1 LINDNAIEL
10 DLVNSHCKILCDIIK
25 DFQINEKSN
34 TLEMPIQEYDNN
46 RECILTSIQA
56 EYDVSRKASKELFLI
71 LSYGG
76 TFTTWR
82 NLYALSKN
90 LKPNSFIKNFQNNI
104 KEIIH
109 YIFED
114 NTKNTYYLNILNLFQ
129 KIKKT
134 EQSSKL
140 IYSSL
145 AIMLQDIET
154 KISYEIMQYLK
165 NDNIDTNVFIHD
177 GIVID
182 NIFNTKINNE
192 YIIKIQNHIYE
203 KFKFNIKLKK
213 KKIEKT
219 VEDIIWFKKIQ
230 KLVDDKTDYKLVLTD
245 KDASDYILDE
255 YLYDKLYLCSKIYYY
270 KENNVWTSIN
280 KISELKLVLGRI
292 VSNIDIRIEDEKG
305 NVKPY
310 SQTCVGNNKIIDILI
325 KNIPT
330 KKDLMNL
337 FLSSTKKKLCFLNG
351 IYCFI
356 KKEFIKWEDYN
367 DVIYSLN
374 IINRNFN
381 DNVPQENIDMINSKI
396 WHSMFNNSD
405 VSYIKMCYSRA
416 LAGMVTDKSWFVQ
429 IGQRNSGKSKLVNFF
444 ENAFGDDYIG
454 ITNANNFLTD
464 NGSTDEAKKN
474 MWLYDI
480 WSKRIVFSNEFKIDK
495 NVVVDGN
502 KFKSIC
508 SGGSDKVELRINH
521 SDPVKLK
528 PQLTLFMNINDLP
541 EIKPADA
548 KQNMVLISLPNQ
560 FVRKNEFDSSD
571 KNMRIADET
580 VDEFIENENNIDA
593 LIIDIINHFEDV
605 KPCITSNIMKS
616 TNEYKDDQKEID
628 LFYQNYSFTNN
639 SDDIINVTIINKLL
653 SDELHISPQKIYQ
666 LLKKNNPST
675 TKERINNK
683 YYYTNIRI
691 NFINNVDDDM

>member
-1 LINDNAIEL
+1 MKLYSKVSYDYGRYYVKDSCSIANIDGKIRRCLINDNAFEL
-10 DLVNSHCKILCDIIK
+10 DLVNSHGKILCDIIK

-213 KKIEKT
+213 
-219 VEDIIWFKKIQ
+219 
-230 KLVDDKTDYKLVLTD
+230 
-245 KDASDYILDE
+245 
-255 YLYDKLYLCSKIYYY
+255 
-270 KENNVWTSIN
+270 
-280 KISELKLVLGRI
+280 
-292 VSNIDIRIEDEKG
+292 
-305 NVKPY
+305 
-310 SQTCVGNNKIIDILI
+310 
-325 KNIPT
+325 
-330 KKDLMNL
+330 
-337 FLSSTKKKLCFLNG
+337 
-351 IYCFI
+351 
-356 KKEFIKWEDYN
+356 
-367 DVIYSLN
+367 
-374 IINRNFN
+374 
-381 DNVPQENIDMINSKI
+381 
-396 WHSMFNNSD
+396 
-405 VSYIKMCYSRA
+405 
-416 LAGMVTDKSWFVQ
+416 
-429 IGQRNSGKSKLVNFF
+429 
-444 ENAFGDDYIG
+444 
-454 ITNANNFLTD
+454 
-464 NGSTDEAKKN
+464 
-474 MWLYDI
+474 
-480 WSKRIVFSNEFKIDK
+480 
-495 NVVVDGN
+495 
-502 KFKSIC
+502 
-508 SGGSDKVELRINH
+508 
-521 SDPVKLK
+521 
-528 PQLTLFMNINDLP
+528 
-541 EIKPADA
+541 
-548 KQNMVLISLPNQ
+548 
-560 FVRKNEFDSSD
+560 
-571 KNMRIADET
+571 
-580 VDEFIENENNIDA
+580 
-593 LIIDIINHFEDV
+593 
-605 KPCITSNIMKS
+605 
-616 TNEYKDDQKEID
+616 
-628 LFYQNYSFTNN
+628 
-639 SDDIINVTIINKLL
+639 
-653 SDELHISPQKIYQ
+653 
-666 LLKKNNPST
+666 
-675 TKERINNK
+675 
-683 YYYTNIRI
+683 
-691 NFINNVDDDM
+691 